1 MRQEDIPTS
10 RQTSNS
16 FPVQIYMDRDR
27 WERFAAV
34 AQAENRTRSAQVRE
48 LIDRSLEQFETRAAA

>member
-1 MRQEDIPTS
+1 
-10 RQTSNS
+10 
-16 FPVQIYMDRDR
+16 MDRDQ

-34 AQAENRTRSAQVRE
+34 AQAENRSRSAQVRE